1 MPLAPPDRDALGAS
15 IFYYDPHLA
24 TWNVLGLAVTRADD
38 LDSAVA
44 EADLV
49 ILVQNH
55 RVHDTDGLALR
66 AQQSSTPAE

>member
-1 MPLAPPDRDALGAS
+1 VP
-15 IFYYDPHLA
+15 
-24 TWNVLGLAVTRADD
+24 GLAVTRADD
-38 LDSAVA
+38 LDCAVA

-55 RVHDTDGLALR
+55 RVYDTDGLALR